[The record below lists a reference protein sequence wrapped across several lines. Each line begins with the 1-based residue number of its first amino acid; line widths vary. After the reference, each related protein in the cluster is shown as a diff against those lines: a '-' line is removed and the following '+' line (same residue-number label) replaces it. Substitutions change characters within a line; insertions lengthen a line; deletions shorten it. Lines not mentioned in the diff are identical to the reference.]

1 MHMQD
6 LIGTVLHQ
14 PTSSISYA
22 VNRWLAETFA
32 GQFVLLTTDGDF
44 DLRSYA
50 QAGLCACAVTD
61 QSHPELN
68 HIWLGEE
75 WGGMQTL
82 PRNAWQRVT
91 WEGHTLTV
99 LTVTWMDSGCEH
111 DRKWIIAPERATAEA
126 FFIAVCAWNGEVRQE
141 ILVFEDGG
149 WSKSEELFEAIQS
162 ATFDSLVLGGTL
174 KQDILNDA
182 RDFFAAEEIYTTY
195 GVPWKRGILL
205 IGSPGNGKT
214 HTVKALINELGKPCL
229 YVKNFDTQYSTP
241 SSNMSQ
247 VFQRARKTAPCVL
260 VMEDLDALITEESRS
275 FFLNE
280 VDGFAVNHGILLLAT
295 TNHPERIDSAI
306 MNRPSRFDRKY
317 HFELPGLAERRD
329 YIALWNE
336 SLRPAT
342 RLSPAGVDAAAEH
355 SEGFSFAYLKEL
367 FLSALMSWIST
378 PQEGAM
384 DARILDQIA
393 LLREQ
398 TVSLEEE
405 SAE

>member
-1 MHMQD
+1 MHRHD
-6 LIGTVLHQ
+6 LIGNVLHQ

-22 VNRWLAETFA
+22 VNRWLAESFA
-32 GQFVLLTTDGDF
+32 GQFVLQTSDGDF

-50 QAGLCACAVTD
+50 HAGLCACSVSD
-61 QSHPELN
+61 ESHPELN

-75 WGGMQTL
+75 WGGMQTIA
-82 PRNAWQRVT
+82 RNAWQRVL
-91 WEGHTLTV
+91 WNDHALTV
-99 LTVTWMDSGCEH
+99 LTVTWSDGGCEH
-111 DRKWIIAPERATAEA
+111 DRKWIIAPEQEIAEA
-126 FFIAVCAWNGEVRQE
+126 FFIAVCAWNGEVREE

-149 WSKSEELFEAIQS
+149 WSKSEELFQAIQNS
-162 ATFDSLVLGGTL
+162 TFDSLVLAGSL
-174 KQDILNDA
+174 KQDILSDA

-247 VFQRARKTAPCVL
+247 VFQRARKTAPCIL

-295 TNHPERIDSAI
+295 TNHPERIDAAI

-317 HFELPGLAERRD
+317 HFELPGLAERQAYVER
-329 YIALWNE
+329 WNE
-336 SLRPAT
+336 TLRPAT
-342 RLSPAGVDAAAEH
+342 RLSPEGMAAAAAG

-367 FLSALMSWIST
+367 FLSALMSWIAT
-378 PQEGAM
+378 PLAGAM
-384 DARILDQIA
+384 DARILDQIT

-398 TVSLEEE
+398 MVSLDE